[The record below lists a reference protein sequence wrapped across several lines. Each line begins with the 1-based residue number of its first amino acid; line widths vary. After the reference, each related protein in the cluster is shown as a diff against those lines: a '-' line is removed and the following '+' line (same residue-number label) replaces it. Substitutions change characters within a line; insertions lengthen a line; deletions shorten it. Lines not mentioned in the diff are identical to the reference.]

1 MLWAL
6 LSIPGRWWNAMK
18 GNCDVRGEGRRFYLR
33 SYMASVGLEMHDVEW
48 LGVSLRWNTCRA
60 SQTGLQ
66 IINSLAYLGPKFE
79 LCEFF
84 RLQHVLPGT
93 SSAPWRARTR
103 RSASIALWK
112 DVWLGPQ
119 GSPGSKIQHC
129 KERKGPCEDRLGCW
143 TSWSNKERLGRWLY
157 FYPESLIV
165 LYCTDCQKDW
175 LTPSAT
181 AWAIITKAMRG
192 HATALDV
199 QRQLFESSLAAQ
211 LYSDWWLTRKDR
223 IERVCFLHSAW
234 KDRLT
239 GVFAKPC

>member
-66 IINSLAYLGPKFE
+66 IIKSLAYLGPKFE

-119 GSPGSKIQHC
+119 GSPGSKIRHC

-157 FYPESLIV
+157 LTLKV
-165 LYCTDCQKDW
+165 LSC
-175 LTPSAT
+175 ST
-181 AWAIITKAMRG
+181 AQTASRIDSHPAPLRG
-192 HATALDV
+192 
-199 QRQLFESSLAAQ
+199 QS
-211 LYSDWWLTRKDR
+211 
-223 IERVCFLHSAW
+223 
-234 KDRLT
+234 
-239 GVFAKPC
+239 